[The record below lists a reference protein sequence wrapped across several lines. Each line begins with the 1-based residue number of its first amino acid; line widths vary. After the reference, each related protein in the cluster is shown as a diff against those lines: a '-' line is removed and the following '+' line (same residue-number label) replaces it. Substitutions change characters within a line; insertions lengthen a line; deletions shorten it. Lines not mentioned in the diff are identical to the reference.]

1 MPDRTV
7 EDILQDRR
15 IAAMDSRLDTVANE
29 LNKDMQEIRN
39 RLKVLETVPTTF
51 WGLVW
56 KTLFRS

>member
-15 IAAMDSRLDTVANE
+15 IAALGDRLDTVANE

-39 RLKVLETVPTTF
+39 RLKGLETVPTTF